1 MKALPQETVRLLS
14 SSQVITSVLN
24 VVKELVENSLDAG
37 SSSLEVKLE
46 NYGLDRIEV
55 RDNGCGIKAA
65 DAPVMA
71 VKHYTSKISC
81 HEDLECLETYGFRGE
96 ALASMCAISEVVVTT
111 KTAEDDVS
119 TQYTLDLNGRVISQR
134 PSHLGQGT
142 TVCALKLFK
151 NLPVRRQYYSNS
163 KKCKEEVKKVQDL
176 LMAYSII
183 KPELRIIFTHNK
195 AMVWQKA
202 RVSDHRTALMAVL
215 GATSAA
221 NLLPVQHRQEQ
232 PEISIEGYFPK
243 PNSDLN
249 STSSNTSDK
258 TFIFVNGRPV
268 HHKDILKLAKQY
280 YANAAHSSNES
291 AGRRFPILM
300 MNIIVPASS
309 VDVNL
314 TPDKTQVMLQDKD
327 AVLLAVESVL
337 ISLYGSYSIGND
349 KQEVGDEHT
358 HSAAAQNPQ
367 KSPAPE
373 SRKQSDRAS
382 EEGVAQPSLDS
393 HMVAPAPPVMLERSA
408 TNTKEQISETSLPS
422 TANTSS
428 SSSSEDW
435 IINKSSSFDSVNF
448 SSFADNVALNST
460 VDPDCSSP
468 RASKDDGDQG
478 LGDKICPESWAMG
491 RAFTDQTTGQ
501 CLEPV
506 KLHLPEAHEGNEVP
520 DPKSKSNS
528 PSKRPSNV
536 IMEKV
541 AKLTAYDLISSRSVR
556 QPLSAFALFEQD
568 TRSSVLQENPQAS
581 LQDVTAAVKERWESL
596 GEEGRKKYEGKAQKS
611 IESYNEK
618 KKQAT
623 AGGDPG
629 QATLQ
634 QQRADSSMNRLQGLK
649 RKAPLSNQ
657 QILDKLFSSQPASK
671 RNPSKLT
678 RPLPFSVAALRH
690 KLKLKRPSCP
700 SGLSTQGL
708 RLVNRLASHCAW
720 AVLCGRKLM
729 LLNPFRVEEA
739 LLFKRLLE
747 NNILPAASLQTP
759 IQLTDGVLGGPEY
772 LDVLMSM
779 EKASPSL
786 NGEIYFTDP
795 RLVKNGFQIRI
806 IPGSSSMGKCVEVTG
821 MADCM
826 PFYGIADLR
835 EILTAVKERDAK
847 AVQQCRPLKV
857 SNYLEGEAVRLAR
870 QLPLSLSREDVT
882 NTLFRMKQEL
892 EDKQEVCL
900 HGRPF
905 FHDLVDVPETE
916 QEALQIISSTH

>member
-96 ALASMCAISEVVVTT
+96 ALASICAISEVVVTT

-119 TQYTLDLNGRVISQR
+119 TQYTLDLSGHVISQR

-176 LMAYSII
+176 LMAYAII

-195 AMVWQKA
+195 AMIWQKA

-249 STSSNTSDK
+249 STSSNSSDK

-268 HHKDILKLAKQY
+268 HHRDILKVCLIKQK
-280 YANAAHSSNES
+280 S
-291 AGRRFPILM
+291 GRRFPILM
-300 MNIIVPASS
+300 MNVIVPASS

-358 HSAAAQNPQ
+358 HS
-367 KSPAPE
+367 
-373 SRKQSDRAS
+373 
-382 EEGVAQPSLDS
+382 
-393 HMVAPAPPVMLERSA
+393 
-408 TNTKEQISETSLPS
+408 
-422 TANTSS
+422 
-428 SSSSEDW
+428 DW

-448 SSFADNVALNST
+448 SSFTDNVALNST
-460 VDPDCSSP
+460 VDPDRSSP
-468 RASKDDGDQG
+468 RPSKDDGDQG
-478 LGDKICPESWAMG
+478 LGDEICAESWAMG

-506 KLHLPEAHEGNEVP
+506 KLHLPEAHGGNEVP

-528 PSKRPSNV
+528 PSNRPSNV

-618 KKQAT
+618 KKQAI

-629 QATLQ
+629 WATLQ
-634 QQRADSSMNRLQGLK
+634 QQRADSSVNRLQGLK

-720 AVLCGRKLM
+720 AILCGRKLM

-772 LDVLMSM
+772 LDILMSM

-795 RLVKNGFQIRI
+795 RLVTNGFQIRI

-835 EILTAVKERDAK
+835 EILTAVKEQDAK
-847 AVQQCRPLKV
+847 TVQQCRPLKV

-882 NTLFRMKQEL
+882 NTLSRMKQEL
-892 EDKQEVCL
+892 EEKQEVCL

-916 QEALQIISSTH
+916 LCQMEDTYAKRR

>member
-1 MKALPQETVRLLS
+1 GSNMKALPAETVRLLS

-24 VVKELVENSLDAG
+24 VVKELIENSLDAG

-55 RDNGCGIKAA
+55 RDNGCGIKPA
-65 DAPVMA
+65 DASVMA

-81 HEDLECLETYGFRGE
+81 HEDLERLETYGFRGE
-96 ALASMCAISEVVVTT
+96 ALASICAISEVVVTT
-111 KTAEDDVS
+111 KTADDDVS
-119 TQYTLDLNGRVISQR
+119 TQYTLDLNGRIISQR

-151 NLPVRRQYYSNS
+151 NLPVRRQYYSSS

-176 LMAYSII
+176 LMAYAVI
-183 KPELRIIFTHNK
+183 KPELRIIFTHN
-195 AMVWQKA
+195 ATVWQKA
-202 RVSDHRTALMAVL
+202 RVSDHRAALMAVL
-215 GATSAA
+215 GAASAA

-232 PEISIEGYFPK
+232 PEVSGALSKHGPGYGFQRERWG
-243 PNSDLN
+243 
-249 STSSNTSDK
+249 SSA
-258 TFIFVNGRPV
+258 R
-268 HHKDILKLAKQY
+268 LAREIRSSKSGVDGLVKQY
-280 YANAAHSSNES
+280 YTNAAHSNSDS
-291 AGRRFPILM
+291 ASRRYPILM
-300 MNIIVPASS
+300 MNIIVPAST

-314 TPDKTQVMLQDKD
+314 TPDKTQVMLQNKD
-327 AVLLAVESVL
+327 AVLLALESVL
-337 ISLYGSYSIGND
+337 ISLYGSYSVGNENQPAGEEHSHSETPQSP
-349 KQEVGDEHT
+349 QELPVSET
-358 HSAAAQNPQ
+358 
-367 KSPAPE
+367 
-373 SRKQSDRAS
+373 RKEPDGAS
-382 EEGVAQPSLDS
+382 EEVVVESSQES
-393 HMVAPAPPVMLERSA
+393 HMVAPPVILERST
-408 TNTKEQISETSLPS
+408 TNAKEQTREASLPG

-448 SSFADNVALNST
+448 SLFADNVALNST
-460 VDPDCSSP
+460 VNPDHSSP
-468 RASKDDGDQG
+468 RTTKDNGDVG
-478 LGDKICPESWAMG
+478 EGDEVCPESWSMG

-506 KLHLPEAHEGNEVP
+506 KLHLPEAHGTFDEAL
-520 DPKSKSNS
+520 DPKSKSDS
-528 PSKRPSNV
+528 PSKRPLNV
-536 IMEKV
+536 IMEKM
-541 AKLTAYDLISSRSVR
+541 AKPTAYDLISSRSVR

-568 TRSSVLQENPQAS
+568 TRSSVLQENPRAS

-611 IESYNEK
+611 LDSYNEQK
-618 KKQAT
+618 KRAT
-623 AGGDPG
+623 AAGGGPG
-629 QATLQ
+629 
-634 QQRADSSMNRLQGLK
+634 QQRADSSMNRPQGLK

-671 RNPSKLT
+671 RNPSKLS

-690 KLKLKRPSCP
+690 KLKLKLPSCP
-700 SGLSTQGL
+700 SGSSTQGL
-708 RLVNRLASHCAW
+708 RLVNRLASHSAW
-720 AVLCGRKLM
+720 VVLCGRKLM

-759 IQLTDGVLGGPEY
+759 IQLTDGYILGGPEY
-772 LDVLMSM
+772 MDILMSM
-779 EKASPSL
+779 EKASSSL
-786 NGEIYFTDP
+786 SGEIPFTDP
-795 RLVKNGFQIRI
+795 RLVANGFQIRL
-806 IPGSSSMGKCVEVTG
+806 IPGSSSMGKHVEVTG

-835 EILTAVKERDAK
+835 EILTAVKDRDAK

-882 NTLFRMKQEL
+882 NTLSRMKREL
-892 EDKQEVCL
+892 EEKREGCL

-905 FHDLVDVPETE
+905 FHDLVDIPETE
-916 QEALQIISSTH
+916 QEALKIMSSTP

>member
-1 MKALPQETVRLLS
+1 MKALPPDTVRLLS

-24 VVKELVENSLDAG
+24 VVKELIENSLDAG
-37 SSSLEVKLE
+37 STSLEVKLE
-46 NYGLDRIEV
+46 NHGLDRIEV
-55 RDNGCGIKAA
+55 RDNGCGIKST

-81 HEDLECLETYGFRGE
+81 HEDLEQLQTYGFRGE
-96 ALASMCAISEVVVTT
+96 ALASICAISEVVVTT
-111 KTAEDDVS
+111 KTPDDDIS

-142 TVCALKLFK
+142 TVCAQKLFK

-176 LMAYSII
+176 LMAYAII
-183 KPELRIIFTHNK
+183 KPELRIIFSHNK
-195 AMVWQKA
+195 ATVWQKA
-202 RVSDHRTALMAVL
+202 RVSDHRAALMAVL
-215 GATSAA
+215 GAASAA

-232 PEISIEGYFPK
+232 PEIAIEGYFPK

-258 TFIFVNGRPV
+258 TFVFVNSRPV
-268 HHKDILKLAKQY
+268 HHKDILKLVRQY
-280 YANAAHSSNES
+280 YANAAHSNNES
-291 AGRRFPILM
+291 AIRRFPILM
-300 MNIIVPASS
+300 MNITVPASS

-314 TPDKTQVMLQDKD
+314 TPDKTQVMLQNKD

-337 ISLYGSYSIGND
+337 ISLYGSYSVGND
-349 KQEVGDEHT
+349 SQPVGKGHS
-358 HSAAAQNPQ
+358 HSAVAQTPQIPSGELPAA
-367 KSPAPE
+367 E
-373 SRKQSDRAS
+373 SSK
-382 EEGVAQPSLDS
+382 EPQPSLDTP
-393 HMVAPAPPVMLERSA
+393 VFTPPAALEPS
-408 TNTKEQISETSLPS
+408 TTSTTEQSSETSLPS

-435 IINKSSSFDSVNF
+435 IIHKSSSDLDSVSF
-448 SSFADNVALNST
+448 SLFVDNIALNST
-460 VDPDCSSP
+460 VDP
-468 RASKDDGDQG
+468 SKDDSD
-478 LGDKICPESWAMG
+478 LGQEVEISPESWAMG
-491 RAFTDQTTGQ
+491 TAFTDQATGQ
-501 CLEPV
+501 SLEPV
-506 KLHLPEAHEGNEVP
+506 KLHLPEARRDDDDGEP
-520 DPKSKSNS
+520 DPKRKNGS

-536 IMEKV
+536 ITEKM

-568 TRSSVLQENPQAS
+568 TRSSVLQENPRAS

-596 GEEGRKKYEGKAQKS
+596 GEEGRKKYEGKAQRS
-611 IESYNEK
+611 LQSYNEQK
-618 KKQAT
+618 KRAS
-623 AGGDPG
+623 AGDGTSRTD
-629 QATLQ
+629 LQ
-634 QQRADSSMNRLQGLK
+634 RQNADSSMNRPQGLK

-657 QILDKLFSSQPASK
+657 QILDKLFSSLPASK
-671 RNPSKLT
+671 RNPSKLS
-678 RPLPFSVAALRH
+678 RPLQFDIAALRR
-690 KLKLKRPSCP
+690 KLKLKLPSCP
-700 SGLSTQGL
+700 SGSSTQGL

-747 NNILPAASLQTP
+747 NNILPAESLQTP
-759 IQLTDGVLGGPEY
+759 IQLTDGVLGGSEHM
-772 LDVLMSM
+772 DVLMSM
-779 EKASPSL
+779 EKGSPSL

-795 RLVKNGFQIRI
+795 RLVANGFKIRLG
-806 IPGSSSMGKCVEVTG
+806 PGSSSTGRCVEVTG

-835 EILTAVKERDAK
+835 EILTAVKDRGAK
-847 AVQQCRPLKV
+847 EVQQCRPLKV
-857 SNYLEGEAVRLAR
+857 TNYLEGEAVRMAR

-882 NTLFRMKQEL
+882 NTLSRMRQEL
-892 EDKQEVCL
+892 EAKQEVCL

-905 FHDLVDVPETE
+905 LHCLVDVPETD
-916 QEALQIISSTH
+916 QEALKIMSSSG